1 MPLLWLVSYRSPAI
15 FAARLRNALEY
26 FMKTFISKALFG
38 RDNLSGVF
46 ALCLIALVALGC
58 TCGRNIDLSN
68 LGKDSNSTSTST
80 SADDADGVPS
90 KEYLDAIIAETTAD
104 FNYAI
109 TLNDFSKMYEK
120 ASTDFKRTY
129 TEEQFK
135 NSFKDFVSKKKV
147 IAPILAKAVT
157 LDPELSPQPSIRT
170 EQGLDILVVNGKYAT
185 KPVPLTFEY
194 EYVKRN
200 DEWKLLKLIVKLV

>member
-1 MPLLWLVSYRSPAI
+1 MKTLVS
-15 FAARLRNALEY
+15 
-26 FMKTFISKALFG
+26 KVLFG
-38 RDNLSGVF
+38 RDNLSGII
-46 ALCLIALVALGC
+46 ALCLIALIALGC
-58 TCGRNIDLSN
+58 TCGKNLDLSN
-68 LGKDSNSTSTST
+68 LGKNANSAST
-80 SADDADGVPS
+80 SASSDDADGVPS
-90 KEYLDAIIAETTAD
+90 KDYLDSIIAETTAD

-120 ASTDFKRTY
+120 ASTDFKHTY

-157 LDPELSPQPSIRT
+157 LEPELSPEPSIRT
-170 EQGLDILVVNGKYAT
+170 EQGLDILVVKGKYAT
-185 KPVPLTFEY
+185 KPVPVTFEY